1 MQAKLPFQRSSLGS
15 KIWNSELS
23 LGSLTLFYPRDLPPA
38 AILPGGETCI
48 SPPRRV
54 TLDFDQ
60 AASRQPH
67 FLLRLRF

>member
-1 MQAKLPFQRSSLGS
+1 MEAKASVQGPSREQDWEQLPT
-15 KIWNSELS
+15 
-23 LGSLTLFYPRDLPPA
+23 GSLTLLYPRDLPPVD
-38 AILPGGETCI
+38 ILPGGETCI

-67 FLLRLRF
+67 FLLRLGF